1 MSRDLTNFRIL
12 RTVCAHFAHS
22 LRPVSGPEF
31 PFLGVRK
38 RGRGKN
44 PRPPRNEFGP
54 KSTLPANFF
63 GARYRQK
70 AVGSNANL
78 RPSAARE
85 IIMVTKERLGGG
97 RRREKRRTGGSERRV
112 GNAGDRNHWGGGV
125 TALFC
130 LAPSCRTF
138 AEVAQPDAKRG
149 RSSARPMSFV

>member
-1 MSRDLTNFRIL
+1 MSSGESRFFVKKRQFYALDRKRRKKRDFPLENCRFLARFLDVQIRRILSRDLANFRNL

-22 LRPVSGPEF
+22 LRTVSGPEF

-63 GARYRQK
+63 GARYQQK

-78 RPSAARE
+78 RPSGARE
-85 IIMVTKERLGGG
+85 IIMVTKERP
-97 RRREKRRTGGSERRV
+97 
-112 GNAGDRNHWGGGV
+112 GGV
-125 TALFC
+125 VGERKEGLV
-130 LAPSCRTF
+130 
-138 AEVAQPDAKRG
+138 EVSG
-149 RSSARPMSFV
+149 G

>member
-1 MSRDLTNFRIL
+1 MRAVSAQFARSLRTVCEQSVLPNSLRAVSAQFAHSL

-22 LRPVSGPEF
+22 LRTVSGPEF

-97 RRREKRRTGGSERRV
+97 RRREKRRTGEGPCNSI
-112 GNAGDRNHWGGGV
+112 A
-125 TALFC
+125 TI
-130 LAPSCRTF
+130 
-138 AEVAQPDAKRG
+138 
-149 RSSARPMSFV
+149 SS